1 LRLSGRLKSIILE
14 SVEDSFGP
22 VDVYLFGSRTNDAL
36 RGGDID
42 IAIGTTMDYGAF
54 RTGKA
59 QFRTALYR
67 RGLDLKVDLVQYSS
81 DTDSLFKAEI
91 DSSKIKL

>member
-1 LRLSGRLKSIILE
+1 MRLSGRLKKIILE
-14 SVEDSFGP
+14 SVQDSFGT
-22 VDVYLFGSRTNDAL
+22 VDVYLFGSRTDDFL

-42 IAIGTTMDYGAF
+42 IAIGTAMDPGSF
-54 RTGKA
+54 RTGKT

-67 RGLDLKVDLVQYSS
+67 RGLELKVDLVQYSNS
-81 DTDSLFKAEI
+81 TDSLFKGEI